1 MKMSMLPGIILFE
14 IGALIAIVSIIAD
27 FVGLGG
33 SYFMFGPKQIIGT
46 SIGCVL
52 ALIGLVDVLRKNK

>member
-27 FVGLGG
+27 FVGMGG
-33 SYFMFGPKQIIGT
+33 PYFMFGPKQIIGT
-46 SIGCVL
+46 AIGGVL

>member
-1 MKMSMLPGIILFE
+1 MKVSMFFSIALFE

-33 SYFMFGPKQIIGT
+33 PYFMFGPKQIIGT
-46 SIGCVL
+46 AIGGVL
-52 ALIGLVDVLRKNK
+52 ALIGLVDILRKNR